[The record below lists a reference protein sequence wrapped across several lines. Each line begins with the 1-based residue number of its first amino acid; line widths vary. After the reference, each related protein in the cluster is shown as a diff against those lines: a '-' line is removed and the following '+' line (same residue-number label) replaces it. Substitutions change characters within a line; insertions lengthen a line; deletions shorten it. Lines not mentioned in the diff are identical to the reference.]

1 MDYENIKHNAERET
15 RNWNTIYYVIMLL
28 LFILIAIWGADSI
41 MDKSD
46 NISKLWGV
54 QLIVTAI
61 VGVVSVKLLCSLTD
75 TITNISVKLDKLE
88 KMERTLKKIE
98 SNQNRLTHH
107 LDK

>member
-1 MDYENIKHNAERET
+1 MDYEDIKHNAERET
-15 RNWNTIYYVIMLL
+15 RKWKSIYYFIMLL
-28 LFILIAIWGADSI
+28 LFILIAIWGASF
-41 MDKSD
+41 MDNSD
-46 NISKLWGV
+46 NTSQLWGV
-54 QLIVTAI
+54 QLIATAI
-61 VGVVSVKLLCSLTD
+61 VGAVSVKLLCSLID

>member
-1 MDYENIKHNAERET
+1 MDYDDIKHNAEQET
-15 RNWNTIYYVIMLL
+15 RKWKSIYYFIMLL
-28 LFILIAIWGADSI
+28 LFILIVIWGADFL
-41 MDKSD
+41 DKSD

-61 VGVVSVKLLCSLTD
+61 VGAVSVKLLCSLID

-98 SNQNRLTHH
+98 SNQNRLTHY